1 MTIDALDG
9 EPLDAELVL
18 GLGPAD
24 LLGRFNRA
32 GVLAAADIHVASAL
46 GRLGEDE
53 DELVA
58 LAAALAVRAPRVGH
72 VLVDLATVRQTA
84 VADLEEETDVASLPW
99 PAIEPWLERVSHSPL
114 VGVGDHGSAD
124 RPLRLAGSRLYLD
137 RYWRDEED
145 VALDLIAR
153 SKAGPIHIDEPAL
166 AESLA
171 RLYPEDSS
179 GFQRQA
185 AATVLRRRLGVI
197 AGGPGTG
204 KTTTVAR
211 VLALVAE
218 QSEIGAHAERGA
230 QAGKGAQASRPL
242 PLVALAAPTGKAA
255 ARLAEAVHDEA
266 RKLDVDE
273 TIRAWLLAL
282 DASTVHRLLGRRPG
296 TATRFRHDGNNQL
309 PYEVVVVDETSMMS
323 LPLMARLVEAVRQE
337 ARLVLIGDQEQLAS
351 VEAGAV
357 LGDIVGPAAS
367 TALLS
372 AARARPTP
380 SNGSPPGPGEGER
393 GPSEPSQIGQCITVL
408 QSNYRFRGPLAELA
422 SQVRSGQA
430 DPAVAALAAGLEAL
444 DYASSDGSSPDGST
458 PDGSSTA
465 RWLDIDVTTAPSA
478 SLEPVRS
485 AALTAARPLAEAARA
500 GDGAGALDA
509 LGRFRLLCA
518 HREGPAG
525 AGPWNSRV
533 EQWLAEVG
541 EGPPPEGGWYIGRP
555 VIVTENDYG
564 LGLFNG
570 DTGVVIASEER
581 GLRVAFR
588 RGPGLITVSPA
599 RLGAVETAFAMTV
612 HRAQGSEFD
621 EVVVLLPGAASRVL
635 TRELLYTAITR
646 ARRSVVLVGKE
657 DSLRAA
663 INRPIARATG
673 LTSRLWGQGH

>member
-1 MTIDALDG
+1 MTIDG
-9 EPLDAELVL
+9 LDAELVF
-18 GLGPAD
+18 GLGPGD
-24 LLGRFNRA
+24 VLGQFNRA

-72 VLVDLATVRQTA
+72 VLVDLATVRETA
-84 VADLEEETDVASLPW
+84 VADLEEETDVAALPW
-99 PAIEPWLERVSHSPL
+99 PALDPWLERVGRSPL
-114 VGVGDHGSAD
+114 VGVGDHAPAD
-124 RPLRLAGSRLYLD
+124 RPLRLSGSRLYLD
-137 RYWRDEED
+137 RYWRDED
-145 VALDLIAR
+145 NVALDLMAR
-153 SKAGPIHIDEPAL
+153 SRAAPFRVDESSL
-166 AESLA
+166 AEGLA
-171 RLYPEDSS
+171 RLYPDDSS
-179 GFQRQA
+179 GLQRQA
-185 AATVLRRRLGVI
+185 ATTVLRRRLSVI

-211 VLALVAE
+211 VLALIAE
-218 QSEIGAHAERGA
+218 QAEVGAQAERGTI
-230 QAGKGAQASRPL
+230 SRPL

-255 ARLAEAVHDEA
+255 ARMAEAVHHEA
-266 RKLDVDE
+266 HKLDVDE
-273 TIRAWLLAL
+273 NVQAWLLAL

-296 TATRFRHDGNNQL
+296 TSTRFRHDRNNQL

-323 LPLMARLVEAVRQE
+323 LPLMARLVEAVRQD

-367 TALLS
+367 TSLS
-372 AARARPTP
+372 VPKRASP
-380 SNGSPPGPGEGER
+380 SPSRGEGSPGDLSPGDLSPADI
-393 GPSEPSQIGQCITVL
+393 SQCITVL
-408 QSNYRFRGPLAELA
+408 QSNYRFSGPLAELA
-422 SQVRSGQA
+422 NDVRSGRA
-430 DPAVAALAAGLEAL
+430 DAAIVALTGAPGARDGVSAEH
-444 DYASSDGSSPDGST
+444 AST
-458 PDGSSTA
+458 V
-465 RWLDIDVTTAPSA
+465 RWLDIDVGTAPSTN
-478 SLEPVRS
+478 LEPVRS

-500 GDGAGALDA
+500 GDGAAALDA

-525 AGPWNSRV
+525 ASTWNSRV
-533 EQWLAEVG
+533 EQWLAEAG
-541 EGPPPEGGWYIGRP
+541 EGAPPEGGWFVGRP

-570 DTGVVIASEER
+570 DTGVVIASGES

-588 RGPGLITVSPA
+588 RGSGVITVSPA

-646 ARRSVVLVGKE
+646 ARRSVVLVGRE

>member
-1 MTIDALDG
+1 M
-9 EPLDAELVL
+9 
-18 GLGPAD
+18 
-24 LLGRFNRA
+24 
-32 GVLAAADIHVASAL
+32 
-46 GRLGEDE
+46 
-53 DELVA
+53 
-58 LAAALAVRAPRVGH
+58 
-72 VLVDLATVRQTA
+72 
-84 VADLEEETDVASLPW
+84 
-99 PAIEPWLERVSHSPL
+99 
-114 VGVGDHGSAD
+114 
-124 RPLRLAGSRLYLD
+124 
-137 RYWRDEED
+137 
-145 VALDLIAR
+145 AR
-153 SKAGPIHIDEPAL
+153 SRAAPFRVDESSL
-166 AESLA
+166 AEGLA
-171 RLYPEDSS
+171 RLYPDDSS
-179 GFQRQA
+179 GLQRQA
-185 AATVLRRRLGVI
+185 ATTVLRRRLSVI

-211 VLALVAE
+211 VLALIAE
-218 QSEIGAHAERGA
+218 QAEVGAQAERGA
-230 QAGKGAQASRPL
+230 ISRPL

-255 ARLAEAVHDEA
+255 ARMAEAVHHEA
-266 RKLDVDE
+266 HKLDVDE
-273 TIRAWLLAL
+273 NVQAWLLTL

-296 TATRFRHDGNNQL
+296 TSTRFRHDRNNQL

-323 LPLMARLVEAVRQE
+323 LPLMARLVEAVRQD

-367 TALLS
+367 TSLS
-372 AARARPTP
+372 VPERVSP
-380 SNGSPPGPGEGER
+380 SPSPGEGSP
-393 GPSEPSQIGQCITVL
+393 GDPSPGDPSPGAPGRASPSPGDRSPASPSPADISQCITVL
-408 QSNYRFRGPLAELA
+408 QSNYRFSGPLAELA
-422 SQVRSGQA
+422 NDVRSGRA
-430 DPAVAALAAGLEAL
+430 DAAIVALTGAPGARDGVSAEH
-444 DYASSDGSSPDGST
+444 AST
-458 PDGSSTA
+458 V
-465 RWLDIDVTTAPSA
+465 RWLDIDVGTAPSA
-478 SLEPVRS
+478 NLEPVRS

-500 GDGAGALDA
+500 GDGAAALHA

-525 AGPWNSRV
+525 ASTWNSRV
-533 EQWLAEVG
+533 EQWLAEAG
-541 EGPPPEGGWYIGRP
+541 EGAPPEGGWFVGRP

-570 DTGVVIASEER
+570 DTGVVIASGES

-588 RGPGLITVSPA
+588 RGSGVITVSPA

-646 ARRSVVLVGKE
+646 ARRSVVLVGRE